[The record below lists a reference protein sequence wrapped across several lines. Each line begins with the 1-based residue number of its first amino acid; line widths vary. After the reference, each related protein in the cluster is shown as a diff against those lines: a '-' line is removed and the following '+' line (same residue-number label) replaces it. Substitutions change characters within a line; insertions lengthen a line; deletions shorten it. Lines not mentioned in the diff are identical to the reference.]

1 MKRILAITLTLVM
14 LLAAL
19 TGCMASQNQPISG
32 ADLFSQKKIQTITF
46 SSDPNGYQ
54 YSFNGSSV
62 QKICDFFSSLSFTID
77 ESPDPSDV
85 TGMGWDMTISYEDE
99 HSETIVFPPNRTY
112 LLKNSTKYKLTSNA
126 VIEIDALIDELK
138 ENQTYHSSCLLTIA
152 ETLPSCLAFEYKDEK
167 PYCFYAYDTEGH
179 LYRVLWNDFTGL
191 NEKDVV
197 VVDHN
202 DDIKKLEYVNPPGG
216 WTPKYEVTATEV
228 TGVSASCISKN
239 EDGAYI
245 LTLHNSGET
254 SKLKNE
260 QILFVPYITDELV
273 ATAENKITEAVS
285 AYSNSSDFYLQIN
298 DGYLCLSVEVI
309 KHLDPSSSQ
318 ETEGEVLDGGCGIDH
333 EHLGF
338 SERIST
344 QALEIGS
351 SENPQKFKLS
361 IIGDY
366 ADNIVSELKGRYAA
380 GERVAMELQTITE
393 HYYEVT
399 VNGTQ
404 IPQADSD
411 LEYTWFVFNMPA
423 EDTIVSITQKSVDIP
438 PPPADSDNITFQ
450 YGDILAQIILDDAQK
465 NTVQELLADK
475 HDWMDEMPESVVNCY
490 FTGFFVKAGYCSNSG
505 ILIDYIGECSRKL
518 TAKEKAFVE
527 SLISMLE
534 EPTHSGYEVE
544 IKLLQYTWDGWGI
557 SQKTVGACDVA
568 YNIIDAL
575 KAMKETGET
584 VPKISDEV
592 FEIGGGQYAAERGT
606 MWIESGNKIYRLTP
620 DLSQICLVETH
631 FGEGKVLEMTDAFKT
646 NVNNAWHYAPYD
658 YYKGTYNKGDSTVK
672 LNSVFESGSSVDI
685 SIIEIKIDSSS
696 YDPFNT
702 ILIELISSVDQEVA
716 VKLHCQ
722 QSDDNLARGD
732 AKTVELKKG
741 VPTTVELGFGGW
753 SNFTYWVYIEADLT
767 KAEITINP

>member
-14 LLAAL
+14 LFAAL
-19 TGCMASQNQPISG
+19 TGCMASKNPSGSEGEQPKQAQCLSEE
-32 ADLFSQKKIQTITF
+32 
-46 SSDPNGYQ
+46 NG
-54 YSFNGSSV
+54 V
-62 QKICDFFSSLSFTID
+62 
-77 ESPDPSDV
+77 
-85 TGMGWDMTISYEDE
+85 
-99 HSETIVFPPNRTY
+99 
-112 LLKNSTKYKLTSNA
+112 YKLTLPKSKE
-126 VIEIDALIDELK
+126 VIE
-138 ENQTYHSSCLLTIA
+138 
-152 ETLPSCLAFEYKDEK
+152 
-167 PYCFYAYDTEGH
+167 
-179 LYRVLWNDFTGL
+179 LY
-191 NEKDVV
+191 E
-197 VVDHN
+197 
-202 DDIKKLEYVNPPGG
+202 
-216 WTPKYEVTATEV
+216 
-228 TGVSASCISKN
+228 
-239 EDGAYI
+239 
-245 LTLHNSGET
+245 
-254 SKLKNE
+254 E
-260 QILFVPYITDELV
+260 QVRFVPYITDELV
-273 ATAENKITEAVS
+273 ETAENKINEAVS

-298 DGYLCLSVEVI
+298 DGYLCLVAEVI
-309 KHLDPSSSQ
+309 KQLEPPSSQ
-318 ETEGEVLDGGCGIDH
+318 ETEGEIVEGGCGIDH
-333 EHLGF
+333 EHLF
-338 SERIST
+338 FAERIST

-361 IIGDY
+361 ITGEY
-366 ADNIVSELKGRYAA
+366 ADNMVNELEDSYLA
-380 GERVAMELQTITE
+380 GEKIIIQLQTVTE
-393 HYYEVT
+393 HYYIVT
-399 VNGTQ
+399 VNGTA
-404 IPQADSD
+404 IPQTDSD
-411 LEYTWFVFNMPA
+411 LEYTWFSFKMPE
-423 EDTIVSITQKSVDIP
+423 EDVVISITQKGVEIP
-438 PPPADSDNITFQ
+438 PPPADSDDITFQ

-475 HDWMDEMPESVVNCY
+475 HNWIDEVPEIVANGY
-490 FTGFFVKAGYCSNSG
+490 FAGFAVKAGYCINSG
-505 ILIDYIGECSRKL
+505 TLIDYISNRSRKL
-518 TAKEKAFVE
+518 TAEEKAFVE

-592 FEIGGGQYAAERGT
+592 FDEIDGGPYSAERGT

-631 FGEGKVLEMTDAFKT
+631 FGEGKVLEMTEEFKT

-658 YYKGTYNKGDSTVK
+658 YFKGTYNKGDSTVE
-672 LNSVFESGSSVDI
+672 LNRVFESGSSVDI

-732 AKTVELKKG
+732 AKTVELQKG
-741 VPTTVELGFGGW
+741 VPATVELGFGGW
-753 SNFTYWVYIEADLT
+753 PDCTYWVYIEADFT

>member
-19 TGCMASQNQPISG
+19 TGCMASRKPSGDEGEQNPSGKRLPI
-32 ADLFSQKKIQTITF
+32 T
-46 SSDPNGYQ
+46 
-54 YSFNGSSV
+54 
-62 QKICDFFSSLSFTID
+62 
-77 ESPDPSDV
+77 
-85 TGMGWDMTISYEDE
+85 
-99 HSETIVFPPNRTY
+99 
-112 LLKNSTKYKLTSNA
+112 
-126 VIEIDALIDELK
+126 
-138 ENQTYHSSCLLTIA
+138 LTIA
-152 ETLPSCLAFEYKDEK
+152 ETLPSCVAFEHKDEK

-202 DDIKKLEYVNPPGG
+202 DDIRKLDQVNPPGG
-216 WTPKYEVTATEV
+216 WTPQYEVTATEV

-245 LTLHNSGET
+245 LTLPNSGET
-254 SKLKNE
+254 IKLWND
-260 QILFVPYITDELV
+260 QILYVPYITDELV
-273 ATAENKITEAVS
+273 ETAENKINEAVS

-298 DGYLCLSVEVI
+298 DGYLCLYVEVI
-309 KHLDPSSSQ
+309 KQLDPPASQ
-318 ETEGEVLDGGCGIDH
+318 ETEGEVVGGGCGIDH

-361 IIGDY
+361 ITGDY
-366 ADNIVSELKGRYAA
+366 ADNILTELEDSYLA
-380 GERVAMELQTITE
+380 GETITFQLETITE
-393 HYYEVT
+393 HYYVVT
-399 VNGTQ
+399 MNGITL
-404 IPQADSD
+404 PQAESS
-411 LEYTWFVFNMPA
+411 LEYTWFRFRMPE
-423 EDTIVSITQKSVDIP
+423 EDVVISITQKAVDIP

-450 YGDILAQIILDDAQK
+450 CGDILAQIVLDDAQK
-465 NTVQELLADK
+465 ETVQDLLADK
-475 HDWMDEMPESVVNCY
+475 HDWIDEMPESVVNCY

-505 ILIDYIGECSRKL
+505 TLIDYISDRSRKL
-518 TAKEKAFVE
+518 TAEEKAFVE
-527 SLISMLE
+527 SLISQLNE

-544 IKLLQYTWDGWGI
+544 VELFQYTWDGWGI
-557 SQKTVGACDVA
+557 STKTVGACDVA

-592 FEIGGGQYAAERGT
+592 FDIGGGQYAAERGT

-631 FGEGKVLEMTDAFKT
+631 FGEGKVLEITDAFKT
-646 NVNNAWHYAPYD
+646 NVNNAWRYAPYD
-658 YYKGTYNKGDSTVK
+658 YYKGTYNKGDYTVDLESVFKSGSTVQLSIK
-672 LNSVFESGSSVDI
+672 KIQIESG
-685 SIIEIKIDSSS
+685 
-696 YDPFNT
+696 YDPKNT
-702 ILIELISSVDQEVA
+702 ITVELISSVDQEVNI
-716 VKLHCQ
+716 KLHCQ
-722 QSDDNLARGD
+722 QSDDNLAVGD
-732 AKTVELKKG
+732 YRTVQLKKG
-741 VPTTVELGFGGW
+741 EPTTVDLTFGGW
-753 SNFTYWVYIEADLT
+753 PNFTYWVYIEADLT